1 MKAVLNTTDAGVLL
15 PRIDAALT
23 TPWTF
28 VAVDT
33 ADRAGFAAAVQAA
46 DAAIS
51 MRWDESLAPAPRL
64 KLLQLPGA
72 GTDRIDFAAL

>member
-33 ADRAGFAAAVQAA
+33 ADRAGEVG
-46 DAAIS
+46 
-51 MRWDESLAPAPRL
+51 RNLWRPT
-64 KLLQLPGA
+64 G
-72 GTDRIDFAAL
+72 